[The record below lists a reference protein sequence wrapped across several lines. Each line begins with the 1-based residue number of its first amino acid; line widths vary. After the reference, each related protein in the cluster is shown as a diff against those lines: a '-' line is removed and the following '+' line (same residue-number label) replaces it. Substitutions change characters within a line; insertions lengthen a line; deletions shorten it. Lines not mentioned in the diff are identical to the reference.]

1 VLVVPVRELLV
12 LQGCGPAPAEGREGA
27 ARLPDLQGHWE
38 AAADR
43 PEGVESVQEGEGM
56 MAVLS
61 DKAPPTAVELAAG
74 GLSGVLAVAT
84 IVEAIA
90 YPGMWF
96 EWAIAPVGAG
106 LIWSVLTFGSW
117 LAMRDSGVDELP
129 PVPPRRELARRGP
142 IRVVASSGRRELPS
156 SAERVG

>member
-1 VLVVPVRELLV
+1 
-12 LQGCGPAPAEGREGA
+12 
-27 ARLPDLQGHWE
+27 
-38 AAADR
+38 
-43 PEGVESVQEGEGM
+43 

-90 YPGMWF
+90 HPGMWF

-106 LIWSVLTFGSW
+106 LIWSVVTGLSW

-129 PVPPRRELARRGP
+129 PVPPRRELQARRVP

>member
-1 VLVVPVRELLV
+1 M
-12 LQGCGPAPAEGREGA
+12 
-27 ARLPDLQGHWE
+27 
-38 AAADR
+38 
-43 PEGVESVQEGEGM
+43 ESVQEGEGM

-90 YPGMWF
+90 HPGMWF
-96 EWAIAPVGAG
+96 EWAIVPTLGG
-106 LIWSVLTFGSW
+106 LVWSVLTFGSW

-129 PVPPRRELARRGP
+129 PVPLRRELEAARVP
-142 IRVVASSGRRELPS
+142 IRVVASSGRRALPS